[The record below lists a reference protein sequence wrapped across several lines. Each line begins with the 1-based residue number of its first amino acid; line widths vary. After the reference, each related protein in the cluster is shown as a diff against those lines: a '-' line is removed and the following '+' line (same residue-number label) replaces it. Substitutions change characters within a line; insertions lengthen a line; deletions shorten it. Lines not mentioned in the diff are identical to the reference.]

1 MKKLWSGDDSTLE
14 AWREIARLAFGE
26 DSAAVKYLDRK
37 IEEQGPGEEVIADM
51 SQMNLL
57 LATIH
62 DHPEMLDQ

>member
-26 DSAAVKYLDRK
+26 ESAAVKYLDDR
-37 IEEQGPGEEVIADM
+37 IVQEGPGAEVTEDM
-51 SQMNLL
+51 SEMNLL

-62 DHPEMLDQ
+62 DHPETLGQ

>member
-1 MKKLWSGDDSTLE
+1 MQKLWSGDESTLE
-14 AWREIARLAFGE
+14 NWREIARLAFGE
-26 DSAAVKYLDRK
+26 ESAAVKYLDMK
-37 IEEQGPGEEVIADM
+37 ILVDGPHAEVIADM